1 MSKPDDT
8 KSRVFREAN
17 TLKIGGESME
27 NENLVT
33 EEVTE
38 NVEQPTEE
46 VVEVQEEGQELVDGQ
61 REEKQEG
68 KFYTDDELNE
78 MLNDRFKRG
87 RKSAYKEA
95 KRKYG
100 KLESILKQGLEVDS
114 VEEVTNKMEEFYHE
128 QGVELRN
135 DYYDEDDLRTL
146 AYKDAEDIINAG
158 NDLVEAELQRLADLG
173 VENMSKREKVM
184 FEKLHQN
191 HQYEKDKKEL
201 ASIGVGMDVLE
212 SKEFKEFASKLNPK
226 LPIKEKYEIYEK
238 TQPTPKVEMIGSM
251 ASNPSS
257 DNGVKESYTYE
268 EAMKFTREDFDKNPE
283 LFKAV
288 ENSMKNW

>member
-1 MSKPDDT
+1 
-8 KSRVFREAN
+8 
-17 TLKIGGESME
+17 ME

-61 REEKQEG
+61 QEEKPEG

-114 VEEVTNKMEEFYHE
+114 VEEATNRMEEFYHE

-135 DYYDEDDLRTL
+135 DYFDEDDLRTL

-173 VENMSKREKVM
+173 VENMNKREKVM

-201 ASIGVGMDVLE
+201 ASIGVSTDVLE

-238 TQPTPKVEMIGSM
+238 IQPKPKVETIGSM